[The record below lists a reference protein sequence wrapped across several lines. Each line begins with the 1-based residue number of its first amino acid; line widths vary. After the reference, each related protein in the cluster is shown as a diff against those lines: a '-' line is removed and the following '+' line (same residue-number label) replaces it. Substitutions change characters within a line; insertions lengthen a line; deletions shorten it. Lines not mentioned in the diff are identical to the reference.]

1 MQQVLRELEKRG
13 VAIGSLKA
21 IELFG
26 GCGKRHTVDYANR
39 IARLEVW
46 EIEPSCE
53 EVLRKKI
60 PQATIHITDTYQQ
73 IRKTSER
80 FDLIVVDNP
89 MSIYDGHCEH
99 FDLFPDL
106 FRLAADSAI
115 IVVNAIPNLSA
126 AVARKLPYL
135 FSEKQLQ
142 VRRRFYNTDN
152 ADDLSWGQIVSAYRG
167 QAEAAGFELEWSFS
181 VRRHFIYYLALK
193 IKRLG

>member
-1 MQQVLRELEKRG
+1 MQQVLRKLEKRG
-13 VAIGSLKA
+13 VAIGSLKT

-26 GCGKRHTVDYANR
+26 GCGKRHAVDYANR
-39 IARLEVW
+39 VARLEVW

-80 FDLIVVDNP
+80 FDLIVIDNP

-115 IVVNAIPNLSA
+115 IVVNVIPNLSA
-126 AVARKLPYL
+126 AAARKFPYL
-135 FSEKQLQ
+135 FNEKQLQ
-142 VRRRFYNTDN
+142 VRRRFYNTDK
-152 ADDLSWGQIVSAYRG
+152 ADDLSWGQIVSAYRR